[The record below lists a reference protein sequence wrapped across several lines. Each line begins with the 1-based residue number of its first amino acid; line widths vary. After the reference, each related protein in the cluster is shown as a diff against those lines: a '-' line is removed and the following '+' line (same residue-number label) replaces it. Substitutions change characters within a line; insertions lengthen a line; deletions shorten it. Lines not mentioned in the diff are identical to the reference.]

1 MTEQVNK
8 PIIDHDAEPTRLM
21 YPDPLDY
28 ELAHNRYLR
37 NKWIKQHTN
46 NGANF
51 PQDPEGM
58 EAFSK
63 LLNDRDKQA
72 LTLKKLRLEEQTS
85 KQNGESAALVAQLL
99 SKISGSTFNISQTNT
114 SVAAPSLP
122 ADARPDTIVEGMLDQ
137 SNGSETYDMFM
148 ARMQSS
154 DSNTEDTN

>member
-1 MTEQVNK
+1 MEEQVNK
-8 PIIDHDAEPTRLM
+8 PTVDYDVEPTRLM

-46 NGANF
+46 NGTSF

-72 LTLKKLRLEEQTS
+72 LTLKKLRLEEQAS

-99 SKISGSTFNISQTNT
+99 SKISGTTFNVTQTNT

-122 ADARPDTIVEGMLDQ
+122 ADSRPETLVEGMLDTAH
-137 SNGSETYDMFM
+137 SNETYDTFM
-148 ARMQSS
+148 ARMQAT
-154 DSNTEDTN
+154 DDNPQDDN